1 MQSANGPRARHRLEQ
16 LLRQARAGD
25 AEALGRLLQEFRP
38 YLLHI
43 AREEIDDD
51 LRAKIGG
58 SDVVQ
63 ESFAEAHRAFATFHG
78 ASAEDL
84 GAWLREIL
92 LNNVRDTRKYFRTD
106 KRDVAREL
114 QPVEDR
120 AAGGIALQLQDPHQT
135 PPAHAVVRHEMWRRL
150 EKIIDGLS
158 DQQKKV
164 LQLRQKGNRSF
175 AEIGH
180 EVGVSA
186 EAARKIW
193 ARCIEEVR
201 RKLDPE
207 PP

>member
-51 LRAKIGG
+51 
-58 SDVVQ
+58 
-63 ESFAEAHRAFATFHG
+63 AHRAFATFHG